1 MNLGILSILWKRFW
15 PTRGSKSS
23 SDGGLSSHQQ
33 RYSNPSPVSFG
44 TETLTTNKFEAYIYF
59 NDQLLHFIMTGRGD
73 SDEAEDIR
81 NKMNDLWQHMSLT
94 EHTAI
99 RRHIEK
105 ALRT

>member
-1 MNLGILSILWKRFW
+1 
-15 PTRGSKSS
+15 
-23 SDGGLSSHQQ
+23 
-33 RYSNPSPVSFG
+33 
-44 TETLTTNKFEAYIYF
+44 
-59 NDQLLHFIMTGRGD
+59 MTGRGD